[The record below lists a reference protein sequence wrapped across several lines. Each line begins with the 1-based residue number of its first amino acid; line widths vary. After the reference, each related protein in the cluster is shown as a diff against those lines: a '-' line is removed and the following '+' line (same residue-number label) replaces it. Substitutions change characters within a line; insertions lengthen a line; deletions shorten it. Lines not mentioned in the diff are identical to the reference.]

1 MSKEWRV
8 TVLFQMD
15 PQSSWKKVHD
25 KFFDSKEEAV
35 SFKSQFD
42 KNGYY
47 RTFLY
52 HYEPNWTL
60 EE

>member
-1 MSKEWRV
+1 MFKEWRV
-8 TVLFQMD
+8 AILFQMD
-15 PQSSWKKVHD
+15 PQSSWEKIHD

-42 KNGYY
+42 KNGYCKA
-47 RTFLY
+47 FLY

-60 EE
+60 KE